1 MKNKNDSF
9 DNLTSALE
17 SLKSISSLLS
27 GNKSDLL
34 PLILQKNPQL
44 APLLSAIDLS
54 KGGLSSLLSLSQGS
68 NNSDLAAMLPTLL
81 AMKNSTSRSAEKVGN
96 AATTKKGEYLSPILD
111 FASSDV
117 LRDILLILR

>member
-1 MKNKNDSF
+1 MKNRNDSF
-9 DNLTSALE
+9 DNLTNTLE
-17 SLKSISSLLS
+17 SVKNISSLLS
-27 GNKSDLL
+27 GNKSELL

-68 NNSDLAAMLPTLL
+68 KNSDLAAMLPALL
-81 AMKNSTSRSAEKVGN
+81 SMKNSTSKSTEKVES
-96 AATTKKGEYLSPILD
+96 AATMKKGEYLSPILD
-111 FASSDV
+111 FASSEV